1 MYVQTDIL
9 FPPRLIPKLR
19 GAAGPEWARL
29 VDQVAALEEGEPE
42 SLALCLMMVRLA
54 NCVECETDSYRA
66 LRGCEACALQALRRY
81 HRNDDDLLRLYKAAL
96 QDIHAY
102 LKEQAGE

>member
-42 SLALCLMMVRLA
+42 SLALCLMVVRLA

-66 LRGCEACALQALRRY
+66 LRGCEVCALPALRRY